1 DPYEGGGSHLSDVG
15 LVMPIF
21 YEDELVAFSA
31 NKAHWTE
38 VGGKDAGSMSTDSTD
53 IYQEGLQFP
62 CVKLF
67 EGGKLNQSVVDI
79 IAANVR
85 FPDLSFGDMCAQVAA
100 LKTGGRRFEELCDK
114 YGKDTV
120 LNSIEHLLDHGE
132 KMTLKALK
140 ELPKGTYEAVD
151 YIDRSEEHTS
161 ELQSR
166 FDLVCRLL
174 LEKKKKKK

>member
-1 DPYEGGGSHLSDVG
+1 LC
-15 LVMPIF
+15 
-21 YEDELVAFSA
+21 AFSFSFTVPSTPSIYTLSL
-31 NKAHWTE
+31 H
-38 VGGKDAGSMSTDSTD
+38 DALPIS
-53 IYQEGLQFP
+53 
-62 CVKLF
+62 
-67 EGGKLNQSVVDI
+67 
-79 IAANVR
+79 
-85 FPDLSFGDMCAQVAA
+85 A